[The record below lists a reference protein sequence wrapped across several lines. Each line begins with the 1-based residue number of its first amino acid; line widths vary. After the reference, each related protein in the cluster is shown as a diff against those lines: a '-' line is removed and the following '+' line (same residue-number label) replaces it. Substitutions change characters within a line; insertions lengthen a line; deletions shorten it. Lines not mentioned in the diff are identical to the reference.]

1 MKVIFNDFQLE
12 SSCVGDV
19 LKFYDG
25 TSAVSSFLGSY
36 CGTTHP
42 EVIYSTGP
50 YLYVK
55 FHTDSFAT
63 SKGFSFSFSAVEEG
77 TFTVYSL
84 QLFNFLK
91 PCECVCQSLILTPK
105 HQKPTRCSYYSG
117 VERRERVVKSLKLWQ
132 AQENWS
138 SHVNSWLVFNPDL
151 NRRHISPP
159 LPPSSLFFS
168 LFFFPFG
175 DGRWGVGGGV
185 HGCGAVEFD
194 LMHSFLLICLVH
206 IIHFHALESWVCL
219 YKDSMATSFS

>member
-138 SHVNSWLVFNPDL
+138 SHVNSWLV
-151 NRRHISPP
+151 
-159 LPPSSLFFS
+159 SLIWTEDTFLLLFLLLLCFF
-168 LFFFPFG
+168 LCFFFLLEM
-175 DGRWGVGGGV
+175 GGGGWGG
-185 HGCGAVEFD
+185 GCMVVG
-194 LMHSFLLICLVH
+194 LWNLTWCT
-206 IIHFHALESWVCL
+206 HFS
-219 YKDSMATSFS
+219 

>member
-105 HQKPTRCSYYSG
+105 HQKSTWCSYYSG

-168 LFFFPFG
+168 LFFFLLEM
-175 DGRWGVGGGV
+175 GGGGGGWG
-185 HGCGAVEFD
+185 GCMVVG
-194 LMHSFLLICLVH
+194 LWNLTWCT
-206 IIHFHALESWVCL
+206 HFS
-219 YKDSMATSFS
+219 